1 MNQTRPG
8 SGAPAAVLAGSLAVF
23 PLLDV
28 LGLLA
33 RTRHA
38 GELQVVADGVEARL
52 WVEGGDL
59 LDHAATAADRLFE
72 LACLDDA
79 WFAASSVL
87 PPGRVEHAERVA
99 LEPLIERVAPH
110 VAEWQ
115 SLMKAL
121 PFGAVARMSPVMP
134 GSEAQIRSDQWHIL
148 SLIGT
153 GRAVHEVVDVS
164 DGRPLE
170 TLRVI
175 HELAQKEL
183 IVVELPPAEHRRR
196 THPAGSTSRPK
207 RAARPGDASEG
218 GGVPPGRADT
228 SEPAGASGLSVSAT
242 AHAAAP
248 APAAP
253 RAAAE
258 PAPAA
263 ARGAAE
269 PAPAA
274 AEPAPAGPV
283 PPGEPEGPEPDPAA
297 PGSAAQG
304 GGQQATPERAGRELG
319 TTTPGEAVPVVAAR
333 TTTPLTARRAG
344 AVRTPVAERA
354 PAPEPGSTPEP
365 REQSRRGPSV
375 EEGTDPAEGRPVGL
389 GRRAS
394 HRSAPLP
401 RHPGH
406 HAVGAYMPPPVAPG
420 FWPATDPAGTAPGRG
435 EAVGGASS
443 TDAPASDSPAADT
456 PVGSPTS
463 PVRPGQPS

>member
-38 GELQVVADGVEARL
+38 GELQVMADGVEARL

-79 WFAASSVL
+79 WFAVSSVL
-87 PPGRVEHAERVA
+87 PPGRVEHADRVA

-134 GSEAQIRSDQWHIL
+134 GAEAQIRSDQWHIL
-148 SLIGT
+148 SLIGA
-153 GRAVHEVVDVS
+153 GRPVHEVVDVS

-196 THPAGSTSRPK
+196 IHPAGSTSRPR
-207 RAARPGDASEG
+207 RAARPGDPSEG
-218 GGVPPGRADT
+218 GGDPPGLADT
-228 SEPAGASGLSVSAT
+228 SHPAGAPEPP
-242 AHAAAP
+242 AAATEP
-248 APAAP
+248 AAASAPAAT
-253 RAAAE
+253 E
-258 PAPAA
+258 PA
-263 ARGAAE
+263 
-269 PAPAA
+269 
-274 AEPAPAGPV
+274 
-283 PPGEPEGPEPDPAA
+283 GPEPDPAA
-297 PGSAAQG
+297 AGSA
-304 GGQQATPERAGRELG
+304 
-319 TTTPGEAVPVVAAR
+319 TPGEGVPVAAAR
-333 TTTPLTARRAG
+333 ATTTPLTARRAG
-344 AVRTPVAERA
+344 AVRTSVAEHA
-354 PAPEPGSTPEP
+354 PAAEPRSIPEP
-365 REQSRRGPSV
+365 RDQSRRGSPAR
-375 EEGTDPAEGRPVGL
+375 EDRADPPEGRPVGV
-389 GRRAS
+389 GRQAS
-394 HRSAPLP
+394 HRSAPPP
-401 RHPGH
+401 RRPGH

-420 FWPATDPAGTAPGRG
+420 FWPAAEPPGAAPGRG
-435 EAVGGASS
+435 ETVVGASI
-443 TDAPASDSPAADT
+443 DAVASDTPAADT
-456 PVGSPTS
+456 PIGSPTH
-463 PVRPGQPS
+463 PARPGQPS

>member
-134 GSEAQIRSDQWHIL
+134 GAEAQIRSDQWHIL

-153 GRAVHEVVDVS
+153 GRPVHEVVDVS

-196 THPAGSTSRPK
+196 THPAGSTSRPR
-207 RAARPGDASEG
+207 RAARPGDPSEG
-218 GGVPPGRADT
+218 GGVPPGLADT
-228 SEPAGASGLSVSAT
+228 SDPAGAIEPAAASAAATPEPAGEPTG
-242 AHAAAP
+242 
-248 APAAP
+248 
-253 RAAAE
+253 E
-258 PAPAA
+258 PA
-263 ARGAAE
+263 
-269 PAPAA
+269 
-274 AEPAPAGPV
+274 
-283 PPGEPEGPEPDPAA
+283 GPEPDPATT
-297 PGSAAQG
+297 GSAAQG
-304 GGQQATPERAGRELG
+304 GDQQARRERAGQELG
-319 TTTPGEAVPVVAAR
+319 TPGEGVAVAAAR
-333 TTTPLTARRAG
+333 ATTTPLTARRTG
-344 AVRTPVAERA
+344 AVRTSVAEHA
-354 PAPEPGSTPEP
+354 PAAEPGSTTEP
-365 REQSRRGPSV
+365 REQSRRRSPAA
-375 EEGTDPAEGRPVGL
+375 EDRADLPEGGPVGV
-389 GRRAS
+389 GRQAS
-394 HRSAPLP
+394 HRSTPPP